1 MRLLRPLLCALMLA
15 LSLAPIAVRADADE
29 HVDTP
34 QTLAQGLQPLR
45 GPIPVTTPAPGESRI
60 VPRGDGSFQ
69 AVPEVRGR
77 TKIFHISERQAPWTL
92 RPGLTVMARTYNGVV
107 PGPVVQVNQG
117 DSVVID
123 YRNESDMGDT
133 IHLHGIRSTG
143 VDMDGVPGISQP
155 LVQPGGHYRYEFVA
169 NQPGTFIYHTH
180 GTEAM
185 LESGLYGAIV
195 VLPSHPSQVE
205 RNVAHDYVEMVS
217 SWMIQSASENHFTLN
232 GKEYPATTQLQV
244 RKGDRVRIRWIS
256 MSGEEWHTMHTHGHD
271 QRVIA
276 RDARPMPGD
285 DEEDTVALGPG
296 QRADV
301 IVTANAKPGTWLI
314 HCHVADHVEGADSM
328 PDGLITAFHYE
339 GTPNTFASMQ
349 RAMTPMM
356 TATGPAPLSVQ
367 KTLLLGAIAGF
378 TIFLGLPVARARRLS
393 PHVIALLN
401 AVAIGILVFL
411 VVEIA
416 QNATIPLTQ
425 AMAVWH
431 AGQGAFPGW
440 LVLAYV
446 GGFLL
451 GLVGLGSASMQFMKR
466 HVHDAGEHPYALSAV
481 IALGIGAHNFGEGLA
496 IGASAAT
503 GATALAI
510 GLIIGFALHNAT
522 EGFGIAA
529 PMAGRMV
536 PSWAQIG
543 LAGLIAGGP
552 TFLGTVVGYFFTSPI
567 LSVFFLTIAAG
578 ALVFVIGE
586 MWSVLKRI
594 GMTSAVTTALACGF
608 FVALATEMIVD
619 LSGG

>member
-1 MRLLRPLLCALMLA
+1 MRLLFCALVLA
-15 LSLAPIAVRADADE
+15 LVLTPAAARADADE
-29 HVDTP
+29 HISTP

-45 GPIPVTTPAPGESRI
+45 GPIPAATPAPGESRM
-60 VPRGDGSFQ
+60 VAREDGSMQ
-69 AVPEVRGR
+69 AVPEVRGK
-77 TKIFHISERQAPWTL
+77 TKIFHIVERQAPWTL
-92 RPGLTVMARTYNGVV
+92 LPGLTVMARTYNGVV
-107 PGPVVQVNQG
+107 PGPVLQVHQG
-117 DSVVID
+117 DTVVID
-123 YRNESDMGDT
+123 YLNASDLPDT
-133 IHLHGIRSTG
+133 IHLHGIRDTN

-155 LVQPGGHYRYEFVA
+155 MVPPGGRYRYEFVA
-169 NQPGTFIYHTH
+169 NQPGTYIYHTH

-195 VLPSHPSQVE
+195 VLPTHPSAVE
-205 RNVAHDYVEMVS
+205 AGVAHDYVEMVS
-217 SWMIQSASENHFTLN
+217 SWMIQSATENHFTLN

-244 RKGDRVRIRWIS
+244 RKGERVRIRWIS

-271 QRVIA
+271 QRIIA
-276 RDARPMPGD
+276 RDARPVSGN

-296 QRADV
+296 QRVDV
-301 IVTANAKPGTWLI
+301 IVKANAKPGTWLI

-328 PDGLITAFHYE
+328 PDGLITAFHYA

-349 RAMTPMM
+349 SSMSPLM
-356 TATGPAPLSVQ
+356 TASGPTPLSVQ

-378 TIFLGLPVARARRLS
+378 TIFLGLPIARARRLK

-431 AGQGAFPGW
+431 AGQGAFPIW
-440 LVLAYV
+440 LVIAYV

-466 HVHDAGEHPYALSAV
+466 HMRDAGDNPYALSAV

-496 IGASAAT
+496 IGASAAS
-503 GATALAI
+503 GATALAV
-510 GLIIGFALHNAT
+510 GLIIGFALHNTT

-536 PSWAQIG
+536 PSWGQIA
-543 LAGLIAGGP
+543 LAGLVAGGP
-552 TFLGTVVGYFFTSPI
+552 TFLGTAVGYYFSSPL

-578 ALVFVIGE
+578 ALIFVIGE

-594 GMTSAVTTALACGF
+594 GLTSAVTTALACGF